1 MSDNGT
7 LQTTLSIVLGIV
19 LVALG
24 VGAYVLSDFASVTAL
39 IPAVFGV
46 VITALGAV
54 GRETNRERLSIYGV
68 GILAL
73 LGVMGSL
80 RGIPDIIA
88 LVTGES
94 VDSSVA
100 AISQGAMI
108 LISLVLVLAV
118 GKYVLDER

>member
-1 MSDNGT
+1 MNDNGT

-24 VGAYVLSDFASVTAL
+24 IGAYVLSDFASVTAL
-39 IPAVFGV
+39 IPAIFGV
-46 VITALGAV
+46 VITALGAI
-54 GRETNRERLSIYGV
+54 GRKTNRERLSIYGV
-68 GILAL
+68 GVLAL